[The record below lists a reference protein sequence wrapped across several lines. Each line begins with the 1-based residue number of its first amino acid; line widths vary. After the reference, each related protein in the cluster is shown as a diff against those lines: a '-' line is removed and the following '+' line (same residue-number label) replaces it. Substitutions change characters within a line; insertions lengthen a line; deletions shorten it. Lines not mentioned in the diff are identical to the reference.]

1 MPSATDRAT
10 PMNMGTQCK
19 NIDVENQN
27 IVTLGGHT
35 SDPLQNVLDWL
46 DLPIVICVVLLVIT
60 ILYLLLILPWL
71 SVVLQ

>member
-1 MPSATDRAT
+1 
-10 PMNMGTQCK
+10 MGTQCK

-27 IVTLGGHT
+27 IVTLGCHT